1 MTETNL
7 KYPLVI
13 EVVMYKNNII
23 DNRILSEVRRN
34 AHINQVGNSIS
45 NFYVPATD
53 IKEILND
60 KFEKDFEQLSGLTNE
75 QLSKRVNSA
84 FFLHNVVRSFTNLKF
99 IKFNVSDQK
108 HYTRKTEEGITFD
121 YKILHA
127 KIDLP
132 DLFDSRKLIEIQ
144 YLLKE
149 CGLWEYNS
157 FFPKPYI
164 EISSRDLIGAI
175 TQMEGSEEFVQEHAE
190 SINMLMDVIDM
201 KMETDNTLLHLIVLD

>member
-1 MTETNL
+1 MMETNL

-34 AHINQVGNSIS
+34 AHINQVGNSNL

-53 IKEILND
+53 IKEILNN
-60 KFEKDFEQLSGLTNE
+60 KFEKDFEQLSGLTQE

-127 KIDLP
+127 KVDLP
-132 DLFDSRKLIEIQ
+132 DLFDSRKLAEIQ

-157 FFPKPYI
+157 FFPQPYI
-164 EISSRDLIGAI
+164 EISSRDLIGTI
-175 TQMEGSEEFVQEHAE
+175 T
-190 SINMLMDVIDM
+190 
-201 KMETDNTLLHLIVLD
+201 

>member
-108 HYTRKTEEGITFD
+108 HYTRKTEEGI
-121 YKILHA
+121 
-127 KIDLP
+127 
-132 DLFDSRKLIEIQ
+132 FDSRKLIEIQ

-149 CGLWEYNS
+149 SGLWEYNS
-157 FFPKPYI
+157 FFPQPYI
-164 EISSRDLIGAI
+164 EISSRDLIGTI

>member
-60 KFEKDFEQLSGLTNE
+60 KFEKDFEQLS
-75 QLSKRVNSA
+75 
-84 FFLHNVVRSFTNLKF
+84 
-99 IKFNVSDQK
+99 
-108 HYTRKTEEGITFD
+108 
-121 YKILHA
+121 
-127 KIDLP
+127 
-132 DLFDSRKLIEIQ
+132 
-144 YLLKE
+144 
-149 CGLWEYNS
+149 
-157 FFPKPYI
+157 
-164 EISSRDLIGAI
+164 
-175 TQMEGSEEFVQEHAE
+175 
-190 SINMLMDVIDM
+190 
-201 KMETDNTLLHLIVLD
+201 